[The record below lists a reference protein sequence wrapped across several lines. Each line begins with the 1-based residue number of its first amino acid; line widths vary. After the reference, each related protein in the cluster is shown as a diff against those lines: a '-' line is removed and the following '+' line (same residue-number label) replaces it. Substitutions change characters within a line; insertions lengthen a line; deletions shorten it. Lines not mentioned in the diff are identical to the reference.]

1 MKKTAKLISI
11 VLCLMIAF
19 GTVFAIAVNVSA
31 AGAPSFEL
39 LTEKV
44 DDDTIS
50 VTVKLVSGGFNA
62 FNGGFE
68 ATEGVKCTSIKQGK
82 TWRDFKNNEEDE
94 GKPVAFVSNIANGQ
108 VGCSNVTTFEEKGD
122 FIVATFDVDFSK
134 AFSISFKT
142 EVCKVDDSDVS
153 SAVKSATYEYVP
165 ESVDPTE
172 PSKPEEPTEPSKPE
186 EPTEPSKPEEPTEP
200 SKPEEPTEPSKPEE
214 PTEPSKPE
222 EPTEPSKPEEPTEPS
237 KPEEPTEPSKPEEP
251 TEPSKPEEPTEPSK
265 PEDPTKPVEPTEP
278 TNTVTPADPS
288 TDKKD
293 DKKDDTSAKAD
304 KSAEKGNTAATG
316 TDAISPNTGDVS
328 KAAVCAIVT
337 TMSGAAITLV
347 LRKKNESEE

>member
-19 GTVFAIAVNVSA
+19 GTVFAIAVNVNA

-62 FNGGFE
+62 FNGVFE
-68 ATEGVKCTSIKQGK
+68 VTDGVKCTKIKQGSAWK
-82 TWRDFKNNEEDE
+82 DFKYNEEEE
-94 GKPVAFVSNIANGQ
+94 GNPIVPVVGNPDTGMF
-108 VGCSNVTTFEEKGD
+108 GCSCVTTFEEKGE
-122 FIVATFDVDFSK
+122 FVVATFDVDFSK
-134 AFSISFKT
+134 AFSITLKT
-142 EVCKVDDSDVS
+142 DVCKVGDNDVT

-165 ESVDPTE
+165 ESVDPTD
-172 PSKPEEPTEPSKPE
+172 PSKPED
-186 EPTEPSKPEEPTEP
+186 
-200 SKPEEPTEPSKPEE
+200 
-214 PTEPSKPE
+214 
-222 EPTEPSKPEEPTEPS
+222 PTEPS

-278 TNTVTPADPS
+278 TNPVTPADPS
-288 TDKKD
+288 T

>member
-31 AGAPSFEL
+31 VGAPSFEL

-186 EPTEPSKPEEPTEP
+186 
-200 SKPEEPTEPSKPEE
+200 
-214 PTEPSKPE
+214 
-222 EPTEPSKPEEPTEPS
+222 
-237 KPEEPTEPSKPEEP
+237 
-251 TEPSKPEEPTEPSK
+251 
-265 PEDPTKPVEPTEP
+265 DPTKPVEPTEP
-278 TNTVTPADPS
+278 TNPVTPADPS

-337 TMSGAAITLV
+337 AMSGAAITLV